1 MPHEDAMKTAVTLLA
16 LAVAFHARDA
26 RATSPHRMLPP
37 ELAKAVAAFDRAQV
51 EGDGAALGRLLA
63 DDYVL
68 FNSRALVED
77 KVAFIRDYTATG
89 SSMKPFTVEDEVVRH
104 WPGGA
109 VLGGVATL
117 EGTSEGKPY
126 KVRLRFA
133 DIWAERD
140 GRWQVIFTE
149 ATRAPLP

>member
-1 MPHEDAMKTAVTLLA
+1 MKIATAVFA
-16 LAVAFHARDA
+16 LAVAFHAHDVH
-26 RATSPHRMLPP
+26 ATSPHAMLPP
-37 ELAKAVAAFDRAQV
+37 ALATAVAAFDRAQV
-51 EGDGAALGRLLA
+51 DGDGAALQRLLA

-68 FNSRALVED
+68 FNSRARVED
-77 KVAFIRDYTATG
+77 KADFIRDYTAAG
-89 SSMKPFTVEDEVVRH
+89 YSLKPFTVEEEVVRH

-117 EGTSEGKPY
+117 EGTSEGKPF

-133 DIWAERD
+133 DIWREQD

-149 ATRAPLP
+149 ATRVPSP

>member
-1 MPHEDAMKTAVTLLA
+1 MKTATA
-16 LAVAFHARDA
+16 LFTVAVAFHAHA
-26 RATSPHRMLPP
+26 STPHAMLPP
-37 ELAKAVAAFDRAQV
+37 ALAQAVAEFDRAQMR
-51 EGDGAALGRLLA
+51 GDGAALGRLLA

-77 KVAFIRDYTATG
+77 KAAFIRDYTAPGT
-89 SSMKPFTVEDEVVRH
+89 SMKPFTVEDEVVRH

-109 VLGGVATL
+109 VLGGVVTL

-133 DIWAERD
+133 DIWAERN

-149 ATRAPLP
+149 ATRVPSP

>member
-1 MPHEDAMKTAVTLLA
+1 MKTATALFT
-16 LAVAFHARDA
+16 LAVAFHAH
-26 RATSPHRMLPP
+26 ATAPHAMLPP
-37 ELAKAVAAFDRAQV
+37 ALAQAVAEFDRAQMR
-51 EGDGAALGRLLA
+51 GDGAALGRLLA

-77 KVAFIRDYTATG
+77 KAAFIRDYTAPG

-109 VLGGVATL
+109 VLGGVVTL

-133 DIWAERD
+133 DIWAERN

-149 ATRAPLP
+149 ATRVPSP

>member
-1 MPHEDAMKTAVTLLA
+1 MRAALALFA

-26 RATSPHRMLPP
+26 QATAPHTMLPP
-37 ELAKAVAAFDRAQV
+37 ALAKAVADFDRAQMD
-51 EGDGAALGRLLA
+51 GDGAALARLLA

-77 KVAFIRDYTATG
+77 KATFIRDYTAPGT
-89 SSMKPFTVEDEVVRH
+89 SMKPFTIEDEVVRH

-109 VLGGVATL
+109 VLGGVVTL

-149 ATRAPLP
+149 ATRVP

>member
-1 MPHEDAMKTAVTLLA
+1 MKPAIALLA
-16 LAVAFHARDA
+16 LVAALHARDA
-26 RATSPHRMLPP
+26 RATAPHTMLPP
-37 ELAKAVAAFDRAQV
+37 ALAKAVAEFDRAQMQ
-51 EGDGAALGRLLA
+51 GDGPALARLLA

-68 FNSRALVED
+68 FNSRGLVED
-77 KVAFIRDYTATG
+77 KTAFIHDYTAPG

-109 VLGGVATL
+109 VLGGVVTL

-140 GRWQVIFTE
+140 GQWQVVFTE
-149 ATRAPLP
+149 ATRVPSP